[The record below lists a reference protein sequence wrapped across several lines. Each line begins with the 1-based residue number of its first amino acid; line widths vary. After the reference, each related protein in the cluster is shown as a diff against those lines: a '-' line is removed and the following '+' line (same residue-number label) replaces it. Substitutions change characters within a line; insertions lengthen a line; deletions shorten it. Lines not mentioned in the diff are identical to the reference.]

1 MRKNNEPII
10 KITELE
16 QVGMVV
22 SDLKKAMD
30 SMGQDFGIAPWQVIT
45 YAPEQQVTETKY
57 YGKPSKSGM
66 KLAFCNVGKIH
77 FELIEP
83 IGEDNIYHDFA
94 KKYGNGIQHLGWYK
108 TKTEQD
114 FFATVQKLETAGY
127 PCIWSARSPR
137 GRFGYC
143 DTTKT
148 LNTILEV
155 IWADPNVPAFKPDYI
170 YSATN

>member
-1 MRKNNEPII
+1 MLKNNEPII

-22 SDLKKAMD
+22 GDLKKAMD
-30 SMGQDFGIAPWQVIT
+30 SMGRDFGIAPWQVIT
-45 YAPEQQVTETKY
+45 YLPEQQVKETKY

-66 KLAFCNVGKIH
+66 KLAFCNVGKIQ

-83 IGEDNIYHDFA
+83 IGDDNIYRDFE

-108 TKTEQD
+108 TKTEQE
-114 FFATVQKLETAGY
+114 FFATTKKLEAAGY
-127 PCIWSARSPR
+127 PCIWTARSPR
-137 GRFGYC
+137 GRFGYF
-143 DTTKT
+143 DTAKS

-155 IWADPNVPAFKPDYI
+155 TWLNPNAPSFKPDYI
-170 YSATN
+170 YPSND